1 MPLPCSFALVNVL
14 AITTRL
20 IVSAM
25 SCVSEQACNC
35 VTDLPKVLRY
45 VLRRLRAKKLL
56 SNVQTHV
63 FKKIEVG
70 HAYSKIECRKPN

>member
-35 VTDLPKVLRY
+35 VTDLPKVC
-45 VLRRLRAKKLL
+45 
-56 SNVQTHV
+56 
-63 FKKIEVG
+63 
-70 HAYSKIECRKPN
+70 SKASQGEKNSFECRDSCFQKN

>member
-35 VTDLPKVLRY
+35 VTDLPKVC
-45 VLRRLRAKKLL
+45 
-56 SNVQTHV
+56 
-63 FKKIEVG
+63 
-70 HAYSKIECRKPN
+70 SKASQGEKNSFQCRDSCFQKN